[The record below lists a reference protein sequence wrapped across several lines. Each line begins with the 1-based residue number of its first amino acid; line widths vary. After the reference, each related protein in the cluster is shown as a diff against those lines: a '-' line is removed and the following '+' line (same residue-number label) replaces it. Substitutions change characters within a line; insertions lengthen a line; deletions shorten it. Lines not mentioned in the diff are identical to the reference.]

1 MMKIILQN
9 RNIVDILLK
18 NNEIKTFEVI
28 DVEDVF
34 TRFGHKLILNLKS
47 KDICF
52 DWKDIINWRFRDLK

>member
-1 MMKIILQN
+1 MKIILQN